1 MPTTILIASVHFSNA
16 FGFIEKKE
24 NNMLCITYR
33 NISIYYYIHNI
44 VQNAPESEFIIDA
57 MCFVLKDDALCVL
70 WLILDAA
77 LHTISGSMILKP
89 WNKFYCAH
97 VITHFRIRARIHRLI
112 YDLVFKREKW
122 FEKTLGTHIKI
133 ALFSHMDQAII
144 GTIGALIRNSLK
156 NIFIFLW

>member
-33 NISIYYYIHNI
+33 AIYIHILLIIYIILCKMRLRVN
-44 VQNAPESEFIIDA
+44 FIIDA
-57 MCFVLKDDALCVL
+57 MCFVLKDDDALCVL

-77 LHTISGSMILKP
+77 LHTILGSMILKP

-97 VITHFRIRARIHRLI
+97 VITHFRIRAPIHRLI
-112 YDLVFKREKW
+112 YDLVFKREKMIW
-122 FEKTLGTHIKI
+122 KKK
-133 ALFSHMDQAII
+133 
-144 GTIGALIRNSLK
+144 RNQH
-156 NIFIFLW
+156 WERR

>member
-24 NNMLCITYR
+24 NNMMVMYSTYKYICTTR
-33 NISIYYYIHNI
+33 KHTTYIYIYILMYDVYIPYISIFYIHNI

-57 MCFVLKDDALCVL
+57 MCFVLKDDDALCVL

-89 WNKFYCAH
+89 
-97 VITHFRIRARIHRLI
+97 
-112 YDLVFKREKW
+112 
-122 FEKTLGTHIKI
+122 
-133 ALFSHMDQAII
+133 
-144 GTIGALIRNSLK
+144 
-156 NIFIFLW
+156 

>member
-1 MPTTILIASVHFSNA
+1 MHIAY
-16 FGFIEKKE
+16 
-24 NNMLCITYR
+24 T
-33 NISIYYYIHNI
+33 NIHMYYIHNIWI

-57 MCFVLKDDALCVL
+57 MCFVLKDDDALCVL

-112 YDLVFKREKW
+112 YDLVFKREKRFTKKKNHW
-122 FEKTLGTHIKI
+122 KRTYKI
-133 ALFSHMDQAII
+133 ALFSHIDQ
-144 GTIGALIRNSLK
+144 TIETIEPLIENSLNIHFFFKKMK
-156 NIFIFLW
+156 NVFLENKIQFW